1 MKTKTIEGLNI
12 EDCRVLKEIFIIGD
26 RNFGESTI
34 GQIFYKRKINE
45 NYNFIKQKEYDERK
59 ENTLL
64 EKLLEGYPKQ
74 ENYPNDELDDLILSG
89 IKQQYPKSK
98 IKNSLILFNIDL
110 ENLEILKNQNRFPSK
125 FYITPVINNMS
136 DFFMYS
142 GKSFESPELDLNI
155 FSNYSNIF
163 MENHSFS
170 FHYDIENNNL
180 KTLLSTIEFE

>member
-142 GKSFESPELDLNI
+142 GKSFESP
-155 FSNYSNIF
+155 
-163 MENHSFS
+163 
-170 FHYDIENNNL
+170 
-180 KTLLSTIEFE
+180 